1 MSQAI
6 VETKGLTKRY
16 GQTAALDGIDLRI
29 GENQICGLLGR
40 NGAGKTTLMHII
52 TSQLFA
58 TSGELH
64 VFGEKPYENEKVL
77 RQMCFIKESQAYA
90 KTFKVAD
97 VVSLSNGIF
106 PNWDSAYAERLLN
119 EFELPRSCSVGKL
132 SRGMLSSL
140 GIVVGLASRAPLTI
154 FDEPYLGLDAA
165 SRTLFYDLLLEDY
178 SNHPR
183 TIILSTH
190 LIDEVSRLLEHVV
203 IIDHGRILLDQDA
216 DEFRGMA
223 YTVTGNADRIRSFAE
238 GKKVLHEEG
247 FGSLLS
253 VVLWGR
259 AGAQEKRDAAELGLE
274 LGPVSFQQLF
284 VHMTSGNAAR
294 PSLVQEGAIHR

>member
-1 MSQAI
+1 MSQAV
-6 VETKGLTKRY
+6 VETKGLTKKY
-16 GQTAALDGIDLRI
+16 GQMVALDGIDLRI
-29 GENQICGLLGR
+29 EENQICGLLGR

-52 TSQLFA
+52 TSQFFA
-58 TSGELH
+58 TSGELR
-64 VFGEKPYENEKVL
+64 VFGEKPYENEKAL

-90 KTFKVAD
+90 KSFKVAD
-97 VVSLSNGIF
+97 VVSLSKGIF
-106 PNWDSAYAERLLN
+106 PNWDAAYAERLLN
-119 EFELPRSCSVGKL
+119 EFELPRNRSVGKL

-190 LIDEVSRLLEHVV
+190 LIDEVSRLLEHVI
-203 IIDHGRILLDQDA
+203 IIDHGRIILDQNA

-223 YTVTGNADRIRSFAE
+223 YTATGNAERIRCFAE

-247 FGSLLS
+247 FGSLQT

-259 AGAQEKRDAAELGLE
+259 ATSQEKRDAAELGLE

-284 VHMTSGNAAR
+284 VHMTSGDAAKA
-294 PSLVQEGAIHR
+294 SLIQEGAIRR